1 MGKLQNLILQF
12 VSCSYLFAFCSLY
25 VQIPGLYGDYG
36 ILPAKAVLR
45 NGKYYSCIS
54 RIFNDL
60 LAPNSWVDF
69 MEQPSLLR
77 FGSEYGL
84 AVADAMD
91 LTCLMGIIVSIL
103 IILYKSFRTTFF
115 FSVLWIL
122 YGSVYEVIMISAS

>member
-1 MGKLQNLILQF
+1 ML
-12 VSCSYLFAFCSLY
+12 
-25 VQIPGLYGDYG
+25 
-36 ILPAKAVLR
+36 
-45 NGKYYSCIS
+45 
-54 RIFNDL
+54 NDL